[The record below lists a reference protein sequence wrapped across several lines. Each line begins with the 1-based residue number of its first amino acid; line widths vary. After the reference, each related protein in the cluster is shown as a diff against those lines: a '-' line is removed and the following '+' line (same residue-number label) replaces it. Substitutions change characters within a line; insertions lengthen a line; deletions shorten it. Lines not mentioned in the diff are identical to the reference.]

1 MDKIFGSEDIRF
13 RLALLYNMY
22 FHRLYQQGIIPWY
35 QGIMDVP
42 ISKVQPNYVVELLR
56 LHRRRIAISCTSLF
70 EMTDF

>member
-1 MDKIFGSEDIRF
+1 M
-13 RLALLYNMY
+13 
-22 FHRLYQQGIIPWY
+22 YQQGIIPWY

-42 ISKVQPNYVVELLR
+42 MSKVQPNYVVELLR